1 MTKGFIPSAAAYDIK
16 IGQMKGGAAS
26 LFQIFRFENAFGV
39 RTEGVLFFVLIF
51 ACLSFEPSAV
61 CFPTYFILMVV
72 TVVASLFCY
81 SEGDTG
87 IKHGR
92 GQT

>member
-1 MTKGFIPSAAAYDIK
+1 MIQLSN
-16 IGQMKGGAAS
+16 GGAAA

-39 RTEGVLFFVLIF
+39 RTEGVLFYVTIF
-51 ACLSFEPSAV
+51 ACLLFELSAV
-61 CFPTYFILMVV
+61 CFPTCFILMVV

-87 IKHGR
+87 IKPCR
-92 GQT
+92 GQTWRGFVT